1 MRSKA
6 MTTAFRLLACA
17 SAAVLL
23 FEVAIE
29 RPFAQTP
36 TPASTSEPKYSET
49 IEYFW
54 PDKRVAVGFNRLSP
68 DSGWIVRVRDSWFVL
83 EQSKEPGKTWGESAS
98 RCSREECLQFIDIG
112 LTRFQAAKPGNK
124 INEFV
129 MDMQMDSELWS
140 EVLAGMRKSLS
151 GLKGLNPGGSFFP
164 DSIIDKVLEQE
175 RSSQTIKDVTSLLA
189 KHGLI
194 ARDFGFAA
202 PPSLRPSLAGK
213 TWSEIARLPDV
224 GIDVPPEVYAAI
236 SEQR

>member
-1 MRSKA
+1 
-6 MTTAFRLLACA
+6 MTTTFRLLVCA
-17 SAAVLL
+17 AAAFL
-23 FEVAIE
+23 FQVAIE
-29 RPFAQTP
+29 RPLAQTP
-36 TPASTSEPKYSET
+36 IPASTPEPKYSET
-49 IEYFW
+49 IEYSW
-54 PDKRVAVGFNRLSP
+54 PDKRVTVGFNRLSP
-68 DSGWIVRVRDSWFVL
+68 DSAWIVRVRDSWLAL

-98 RCSREECLQFIDIG
+98 RCSGQECLQFIDIG

-129 MDMQMDSELWS
+129 MDAQLDSELWS
-140 EVLAGMRKSLS
+140 EMLAGMRKSLS

-164 DSIIDKVLEQE
+164 DSTIDKVLEQE
-175 RSSQTIKDVTSLLA
+175 RVSKTIKDVTSLLA

-194 ARDFGFAA
+194 ARDFGFAT
-202 PPSLRPSLAGK
+202 PPSFRPSLAGK